1 MAKQTSPF
9 FLNDGD
15 QQVSPWHDI
24 SLVASE
30 SYPSSGSAF
39 SVTTLFNMITE
50 IPMYTSAKMEVMKDK
65 WSNPIMQDT
74 NKDGSARY
82 YTYGVPFFNYGLLP
96 QTWEDP
102 DVISADGYG
111 GDNDPVDVIEIG
123 ATPLPMG
130 SVTQIKVLGSLE
142 LIDEG
147 ETDHKVIALRISDSR
162 ATLINNMKDL
172 EEHIPG
178 LTAKLV
184 DWLKMYKTSDGKAIN
199 VISNH
204 NIPTSVLQAVE
215 IISECHKKWLELV
228 SSGTTQYSNLW
239 LGSSW

>member
-1 MAKQTSPF
+1 
-9 FLNDGD
+9 
-15 QQVSPWHDI
+15 
-24 SLVASE
+24 
-30 SYPSSGSAF
+30 
-39 SVTTLFNMITE
+39 
-50 IPMYTSAKMEVMKDK
+50 MYTSAKMEVMKDR

-102 DVISADGYG
+102 NLISAEGYG
-111 GDNDPVDVIEIG
+111 GDKDPLDVIEIG
-123 ATPLPMG
+123 VTPLPMG

-147 ETDHKVIALRISDSR
+147 ETDHKIIALRISDSR
-162 ATLINNMKDL
+162 ASRINDMKDL

-199 VISNH
+199 VISNQ

-215 IISECHKKWLELV
+215 IISECHKNWLELV
-228 SSGTTQYSNLW
+228 SSGTAQYSNLW